1 MTFRKIAVV
10 GLSVLLLALVGG
22 ALSVYFGLDEV
33 VRRAV
38 VSRLADSTG
47 VDVSLGGVHIDL
59 RAQSGSMR
67 DLRIGNPPEF
77 RSSEPLFS
85 CSEISVGL
93 DAATLKSKLVKL
105 NTVRLEG
112 VRVGFVGGKNGS
124 NLQALAK
131 RVEERSGAGEEE
143 KKGDRRIY
151 VGLLEIVDAR
161 LRLDLPGVS
170 QHVELPLGNFSFR
183 EIGGSQGAEPG
194 EIAEVVSKALAD
206 RAQSVVLKALPQT
219 AVELG
224 LAPEKLAEMLG
235 LPVPEP
241 LQKAADFLR
250 GIFQR

>member
-1 MTFRKIAVV
+1 MTFRKIAIV
-10 GLSVLLLALVGG
+10 GLAVLLLALVGG
-22 ALSVYFGLDEV
+22 ALSVYFGLDEA

-38 VSRLADSTG
+38 VSRLSESTG

-59 RAQSGSMR
+59 RAQSGSLR
-67 DLRIGNPPEF
+67 DLRIANPPGF
-77 RSSEPLFS
+77 RTSEPLLS
-85 CSEISVGL
+85 CSEINVSL
-93 DAATLKSKLVKL
+93 DAATLKSELVKL
-105 NTVRLEG
+105 NSVRLEG
-112 VRVGFVGGKNGS
+112 VRVGFVGGSNGS

-131 RVEERSGAGEEE
+131 RVSERSASVENE
-143 KKGDRRIY
+143 KKSGRRIY
-151 VGLLEIVDAR
+151 VGSLVIADAR

-170 QHVELPLGNFSFR
+170 QSVELSLGNFSFH

-194 EIAEVVSKALAD
+194 EIAEVVSQALAN

-235 LPVPEP
+235 LPVPAP
-241 LQKAADFLR
+241 LQKAADLLR